1 LLPSHH
7 SLSSLASLLTISTL
21 SPLAG
26 LAFSSHT
33 YPCPPRTHSRAR
45 SRTRACA
52 HSYPHSHALTHPP
65 THPPTY
71 LHTCCVL
78 QEVVIRA
85 FDRESV
91 FQVGYCDE
99 ANVLHPLYIQAGD
112 DRTRSDWMAH
122 LRYLVG
128 LTTKLKSPKYHTS
141 AYQDKAWL
149 CCQVST
155 HPLTSEV
162 SGGARARALVRACAG
177 VRALSHACTRVYMCS
192 FRVLLSGH
200 FSLTL
205 PRFVHHFGNGFRAPS
220 PYCHVSCL
228 RPAPTPTHPPT
239 HPPPTPT
246 YTHLHPHT
254 HLHPTFEPTHSPTHT
269 HLLTGE
275 VKDECRLREELLCA
289 AGRGASR
296 DPAAD
301 RCGR

>member
-1 LLPSHH
+1 MEVGVALVACSPLPTHTPRSHPYSH
-7 SLSSLASLLTISTL
+7 FPRSLLFL
-21 SPLAG
+21 G
-26 LAFSSHT
+26 LLFSSHP
-33 YPCPPRTHSRAR
+33 YPCLPRTHSRAR
-45 SRTRACA
+45 SHARVYTLI
-52 HSYPHSHALTHPP
+52 PHSHALTHPP
-65 THPPTY
+65 THPPTH

-78 QEVVIRA
+78 QEVVISA

-177 VRALSHACTRVYMCS
+177 VRALSRACTRVYMCS

-200 FSLTL
+200 FSLTP
-205 PRFVHHFGNGFRAPS
+205 PRLVHNFGNGFRAPP

-239 HPPPTPT
+239 H
-246 YTHLHPHT
+246 
-254 HLHPTFEPTHSPTHT
+254 LHPTLEPTHPPTHT
-269 HLLTGE
+269 HLLIGE